1 MFEFDKE
8 VKVPFENM
16 EEVIKKI
23 EEYNNN
29 KVSSLQSTVFPQLKR
44 IKIEHSCTIQ
54 DDNTENI
61 GFPLNFDILFDTRKK
76 VLYIEYLGNEEEL
89 LNEITSGVRISETRA
104 KNDYKEKVSNT
115 INEYLDL
122 IKEL

>member
-23 EEYNNN
+23 EEFNNN
-29 KVSSLQSTVFPQLKR
+29 QVSSVQSTVFPQLKR

-104 KNDYKEKVSNT
+104 KNDYKEKVAKT